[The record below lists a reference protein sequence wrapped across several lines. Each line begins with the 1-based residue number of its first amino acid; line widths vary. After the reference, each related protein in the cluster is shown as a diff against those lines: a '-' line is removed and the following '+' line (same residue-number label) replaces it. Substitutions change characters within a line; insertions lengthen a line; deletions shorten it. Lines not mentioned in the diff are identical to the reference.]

1 MVLLPFFFLF
11 LQLILYCVFFFQD
24 KYVSEE
30 VTHKDGGPLMMNAF
44 EMITLSQGL
53 DLSSL
58 FDRQQVICNSFSK
71 HATMLMSCSH
81 TTSAGTEEILFLGT
95 LIHFLLNQNR

>member
-1 MVLLPFFFLF
+1 LWNIINW
-11 LQLILYCVFFFQD
+11 LIQASYLNTFISFQSNQKDPYCSIVYLKPKVFVSAVDFILCFFFQD

-53 DLSSL
+53 DLSAL
-58 FDRQQVICNSFSK
+58 FDRQQVICNSF
-71 HATMLMSCSH
+71 
-81 TTSAGTEEILFLGT
+81 
-95 LIHFLLNQNR
+95 

>member
-1 MVLLPFFFLF
+1 MFLF
-11 LQLILYCVFFFQD
+11 FQG

-53 DLSSL
+53 DLSAL
-58 FDRQQVICNSFSK
+58 FDRQQVICNK
-71 HATMLMSCSH
+71 PPYIYWLIER
-81 TTSAGTEEILFLGT
+81 GTIPPMDWLDLE
-95 LIHFLLNQNR
+95 N